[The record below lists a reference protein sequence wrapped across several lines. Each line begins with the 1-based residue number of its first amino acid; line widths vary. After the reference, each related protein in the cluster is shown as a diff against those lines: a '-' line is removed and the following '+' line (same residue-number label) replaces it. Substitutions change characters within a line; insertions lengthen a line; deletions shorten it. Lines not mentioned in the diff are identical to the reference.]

1 MLFSLRVSVANRS
14 PGAAEISQSCVGS
27 NWVVAGFL
35 NDQVARG
42 CPDVLLAEQLEFQLI
57 GILLAYHV
65 WALSLP
71 KEWLLLLTLQVFPQ
85 ADMWRRMLYQRAH
98 LVESEAATHLL
109 LDLVNDALSRSW
121 QVHLVPERLQR
132 PAQKTLVAVPVR
144 LYSIVSN
151 YLSTRSLGLCK
162 SVSVSVSG
170 FRGCV
175 SPAEARPNN
184 ERFCSSSFE
193 GRTSSRS
200 GRSPRMLRDTRL

>member
-1 MLFSLRVSVANRS
+1 MANRS

-27 NWVVAGFL
+27 NWVVAGFR

-42 CPDVLLAEQLEFQLI
+42 CPDVLLAEQLELQLI

-98 LVESEAATHLL
+98 LVESDAATHLL

-132 PAQKTLVAVPVR
+132 PAQKTLVALPQRLDPTTSVFVR
-144 LYSIVSN
+144 LPLKVALLLGRGDVLECSVTQACSHVTRACRTNVSRRSCSLSKTFLMVC
-151 YLSTRSLGLCK
+151 YLSPKHGNRWRKFK
-162 SVSVSVSG
+162 S
-170 FRGCV
+170 
-175 SPAEARPNN
+175 
-184 ERFCSSSFE
+184 
-193 GRTSSRS
+193 
-200 GRSPRMLRDTRL
+200 